1 MSMQV
6 RGQDV
11 VAAMQLACVAALS
24 VPEHSLGLVD
34 RAACRHAAAEDQQR
48 LETHGET
55 VPARR

>member
-1 MSMQV
+1 
-6 RGQDV
+6 
-11 VAAMQLACVAALS
+11 MQLACVAALS